1 MATNESLKP
10 ILDKAFENTSL
21 KELVKLSPS
30 VLSGVTDKDAELL
43 KEAFGIKTIEQMAT
57 NKFFLWAKA
66 LNTLATYEK

>member
-10 ILDKAFENTSL
+10 ILDKAYENTSL

-57 NKFFLWAKA
+57 SKFFLWAQA
-66 LNTLATYEK
+66 LNNLAAYEK